1 MTITTQARDTRV
13 QRDML
18 RPRVVVVWWL
28 LSFTADSTRTFF
40 KPNLFFTVVSAAG
53 GGVVGL
59 EAQTN
64 RTH

>member
-40 KPNLFFTVVSAAG
+40 LPNFVFTVVSAAG